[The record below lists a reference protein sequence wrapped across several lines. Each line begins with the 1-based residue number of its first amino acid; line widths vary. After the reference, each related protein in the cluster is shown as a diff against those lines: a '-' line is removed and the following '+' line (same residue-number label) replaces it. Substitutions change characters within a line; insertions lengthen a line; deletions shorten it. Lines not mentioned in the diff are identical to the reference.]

1 MKKEKPNMNELIE
14 KVDIKK
20 DLSTGE
26 IVGYSLIIIACAYFG
41 AHIIIAII

>member
-20 DLSTGE
+20 DLSIGE
-26 IVGYSLIIIACAYFG
+26 VFGYWVIIALCVVAI
-41 AHIIIAII
+41 AHFM